1 MRIDLTDTDA
11 SRIAAELV
19 RGRRRVGSPAMGMVL
34 TLIVVVDEKEAD
46 RALAAA
52 EEASKEHPARILGVI
67 IGSRQP
73 ASTVDAEI
81 RIAAG
86 TPGESVLLWLRGEV
100 TEHSESVVLP
110 LLLPDSPVVVWWPSR
125 APDDPARDPLGALA
139 QRRITDAAGVQ
150 RNKQGA
156 MSTQCH
162 AYSPGNTDLAWTRI
176 TLWRAMLA
184 SAVDQYP
191 SKITAARVRAER
203 ISPSADL
210 LTAWLSTRLKVDVD
224 RGASR
229 GPGITEVVL
238 ETGDGEIRI
247 ERPDGRLAALTLPG
261 QPERPVALKRRGIA
275 ELLAEELRRLDPDE
289 VYQQTVASMVRIE
302 AGKAKG
308 VKGIKGAGAGA
319 AKRSGGNTKSRAKGG

>member
-46 RALAAA
+46 QALAAA
-52 EEASKEHPARILGVI
+52 AEASKEHPARILGVI

-73 ASTVDAEI
+73 ASAVDAEI

-100 TEHSESVVLP
+100 TGHSESVVLP

-125 APDDPARDPLGALA
+125 APDDPAADPLGALA
-139 QRRITDAAGVQ
+139 QRRITDAAGVP
-150 RNKQGA
+150 RNKQAA

-162 AYSPGNTDLAWTRI
+162 AYAHGNTDLAWTRI

-184 SAVDQYP
+184 SALDQYP
-191 SKITAARVRAER
+191 AKVTAARVRAER

-210 LTAWLSTRLKVDVD
+210 LTAWLSARLKVGVD

-261 QPERPVALKRRGIA
+261 QPERPVALKRRGIS

-289 VYQQTVASMVRIE
+289 IYEQTVASMVRLE
-302 AGKAKG
+302 AKAKGDGKAKAAGRPKPAGKA
-308 VKGIKGAGAGA
+308 AG
-319 AKRSGGNTKSRAKGG
+319 RTRGG